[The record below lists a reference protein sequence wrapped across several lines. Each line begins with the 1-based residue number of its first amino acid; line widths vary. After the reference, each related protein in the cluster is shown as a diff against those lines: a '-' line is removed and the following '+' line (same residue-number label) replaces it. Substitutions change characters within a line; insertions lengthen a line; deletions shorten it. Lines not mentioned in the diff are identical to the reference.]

1 MMHHLHHPNVRRTLS
16 SPLTFFWKF
25 AATPLL
31 AGCFVFVMAAQWSD
45 GWKRRDRTP
54 VSSGE
59 IAIATICLAVTF
71 AWLVFLSARLK
82 RVEVDDSILYIS
94 NYVTEIRVPLSE
106 VINVRE
112 SWTLKWFL
120 LGIDLR
126 NSTAFGQHID
136 FRPRLRFYWSGL
148 HPVARDLN
156 TLCENAKGG
165 NRSKHATSGRST

>member
-1 MMHHLHHPNVRRTLS
+1 MRRTLS

-31 AGCFVFVMAAQWSD
+31 AGGYVWAMAAKWSD
-45 GWKRRDRTP
+45 GWKHRDGTP
-54 VSSGE
+54 VSGGE
-59 IAIATICLAVTF
+59 IAIAIFCLAATF

-82 RVEVDDSILYIS
+82 RVEVDDRTLYIS

-106 VINVRE
+106 VIEVAE
-112 SWTLKWFL
+112 SGTARWFL

-126 NSTAFGQHID
+126 NPTAFGQHID

-148 HPVARDLN
+148 HPVALG
-156 TLCENAKGG
+156 LKGLVERARG
-165 NRSKHATSGRST
+165 EDGVEQAPPGQAARSR